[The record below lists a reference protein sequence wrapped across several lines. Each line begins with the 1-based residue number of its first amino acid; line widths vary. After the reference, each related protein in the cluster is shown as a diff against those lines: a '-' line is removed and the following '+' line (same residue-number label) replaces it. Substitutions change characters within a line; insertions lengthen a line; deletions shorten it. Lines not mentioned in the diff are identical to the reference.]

1 MKLNEPIIMN
11 IGIRMASLIAT
22 TQEETSGKSLKK
34 LIFKIK
40 PNGWVGSS
48 ISERS
53 LASACENIKTAKT
66 NLKVISESTL
76 SLEFEIPFRKLDI
89 NIF

>member
-22 TQEETSGKSLKK
+22 AQEETSGKSLKK

-40 PNGWVGSS
+40 PNGWFGSS

-53 LASACENIKTAKT
+53 LPSPCENIKTAKT
-66 NLKVISESTL
+66 NLRVISESTL